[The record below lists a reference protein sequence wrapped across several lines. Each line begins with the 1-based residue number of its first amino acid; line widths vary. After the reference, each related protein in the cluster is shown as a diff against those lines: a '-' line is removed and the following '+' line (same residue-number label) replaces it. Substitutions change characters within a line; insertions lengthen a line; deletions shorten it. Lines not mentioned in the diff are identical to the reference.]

1 MTTPFVVA
9 VAHLKGGSGKTT
21 VALTLATTWH
31 AEGHR
36 VLVIDTDP
44 QQTASQ
50 WAAVGAEHDHDIP
63 PVIHVQPQAVQR
75 AVKQHSGAYD
85 YVVIDTP
92 ARLAKE
98 TRAAMLAA
106 GDWDGLVVVPV
117 SPGAGDRW
125 ALEDTIDVI
134 DGAQHRRPGLRAV
147 AVSNRLDRT
156 VASRVIVE
164 SISETSLEVLEL
176 GLGHRTAF
184 VEAQIRG
191 TGVVQH
197 APRARAASEAREL
210 SGAIAE
216 YAA

>member
-1 MTTPFVVA
+1 MRPFVVA

-21 VALTLATTWH
+21 VALMLATTWH

-50 WAAVGAEHDHDIP
+50 WAAVGAEHEQDIP
-63 PVIHVQPQAVQR
+63 AVIHVQPQAVQR
-75 AVKQHSGAYD
+75 AVRQHSGAYD
-85 YVVIDTP
+85 VIVIDTP
-92 ARLAKE
+92 ARLARE

-106 GDWDGLVVVPV
+106 GDWEGVVVVPI

-125 ALEDTIDVI
+125 ALDDTIDVI
-134 DGAQHRRPGLRAV
+134 EGARDRRPGLRAV
-147 AVSNRLDRT
+147 AVANRVDRT
-156 VASRVIVE
+156 VAARVIVD
-164 SISETSLEVLEL
+164 SLAETGLSVLSFS
-176 GLGHRTAF
+176 LGHRTAF

-197 APRARAASEAREL
+197 APGARAASEAREL
-210 SGAIAE
+210 CREVLGYRA
-216 YAA
+216 